1 MSTTRIICIAVVS
14 RMLCSTIAYL
24 AKLFGKAYDSSSGL
38 QVLGCSPTVDPSS
51 LKTPGMPCIHPCIL
65 ELKSCTFIV
74 ATCQS
79 NAGLLRSHSVFV
91 WDSVFFTRV
100 ALCGYEY
107 EQYYAFFPFLP
118 GEQNMCTP
126 HALLQY
132 HCGLLCQKLAQ
143 FAGLLRMGM
152 PTGACAL

>member
-1 MSTTRIICIAVVS
+1 MSTTRITCIALVS

-24 AKLFGKAYDSSSGL
+24 AKSFGTAYDSSSGL
-38 QVLGCSPTVDPSS
+38 QVLGCSPIVDPSS
-51 LKTPGMPCIHPCIL
+51 LRTPGMPCTSSCIL
-65 ELKSCTFIV
+65 GIIV
-74 ATCQS
+74 ATHQS
-79 NAGLLRSHSVFV
+79 NAGFLRSHSVFV

-132 HCGLLCQKLAQ
+132 HCGLLCQSRLNLQ
-143 FAGLLRMGM
+143 VCSGWG
-152 PTGACAL
+152 